1 MNNNLVSLPSGIVL
15 NIDHV
20 AFVAA
25 LPDAANR
32 RKKIRVVFGF
42 TPGGGSTANIQLD
55 RDDSNALIRAL
66 SKLGVDVS
74 ALRKSTG
81 ATPSRRRNG

>member
-1 MNNNLVSLPSGIVL
+1 MNNNLVSPPSGKVL

-42 TPGGGSTANIQLD
+42 TPSRGSTANILLD
-55 RDDSNALIRAL
+55 KDDSNAVIRAL
-66 SKLGVDVS
+66 AKLGVDVG

-81 ATPSRRRNG
+81 GKG